1 MSSLFPASEG
11 RWSEQVFPQRGGF
24 KRVQGPT
31 GDGPKVELLD
41 AGAAGSVLWSKGAGG
56 LSLPGLLNGTPR
68 VDTRHHKGGP

>member
-1 MSSLFPASEG
+1 VTSTTSVLLNSVFFSACGLLGVGLAGFLFLL
-11 RWSEQVFPQRGGF
+11 
-24 KRVQGPT
+24 
-31 GDGPKVELLD
+31 LLD